1 MKKIITLVV
10 AVVVCFVSLQL
21 EAKLPEKE
29 GIFEFGNN
37 KAYVYLPDN
46 FQKGKPCK
54 FILFFHG
61 AGYSNGQPGNVGHQG
76 FEKFRKMAAEKGYII
91 AVPSYGTTWYNRKAE
106 NITRAMLHALEQEFG
121 FQLNRIHVM
130 GGSMGGLSA
139 LVWSA
144 RNMERVISICTFF
157 AVADIEEQYNA
168 KEHHAKAMI
177 QSYGGDFSKKPY
189 WFKSRKAINYAGIL
203 AQTSVL
209 LIHGDADVLVSPQQS
224 ENLYNAIKNAGGTQV
239 ELIKVP
245 GVGHNN
251 NIVKGYETIIF
262 EFLDKAEKNQ

>member
-1 MKKIITLVV
+1 MKKFIKLITAIIIFVVTLHI
-10 AVVVCFVSLQL
+10 

-29 GIFEFGNN
+29 GIFEFNGN
-37 KAYVYLPDN
+37 KAYIYLPDN
-46 FQKGKPCK
+46 FQKGGNYK

-61 AGYSNGQPGNVGHQG
+61 AGYSNGQPGNVGHVG
-76 FEKFRKMAAEKGYII
+76 FTKFRQMAAEKGYII

-106 NITRAMLHALEQEFG
+106 NITKSMLVNLEQELG
-121 FQLNRIHVM
+121 IKLDRIHVM

-144 RNMERVISICTFF
+144 RNMERVISICTFY

-209 LIHGDADVLVSPQQS
+209 LIHGDADILVSPQQS
-224 ENLYNAIKNAGGTQV
+224 ENLYNAIKNAGSTQV
-239 ELIKVP
+239 EFIKVP
-245 GVGHNN
+245 NKGHDNN
-251 NIVKGYETIIF
+251 VVKGYEEKIF
-262 EFLDKAEKNQ
+262 EFIKQAEK

>member
-1 MKKIITLVV
+1 
-10 AVVVCFVSLQL
+10 
-21 EAKLPEKE
+21 
-29 GIFEFGNN
+29 
-37 KAYVYLPDN
+37 
-46 FQKGKPCK
+46 
-54 FILFFHG
+54 
-61 AGYSNGQPGNVGHQG
+61 
-76 FEKFRKMAAEKGYII
+76 MAAEKGYII

-106 NITRAMLHALEQEFG
+106 NITKSMLVNLEQELG
-121 FQLNRIHVM
+121 IKLDRIHVM
-130 GGSMGGLSA
+130 GASMGGLSA

-168 KEHHAKAMI
+168 KGHHAKAMI

-224 ENLYNAIKNAGGTQV
+224 ENLYNAIKNAGSTQV
-239 ELIKVP
+239 EFIKVP
-245 GVGHNN
+245 NKGHDNN
-251 NIVKGYETIIF
+251 VVKGYEEKIF
-262 EFLDKAEKNQ
+262 EFIKQAEK

>member
-1 MKKIITLVV
+1 MKKFIKLITAIIIFVITLHI
-10 AVVVCFVSLQL
+10 
-21 EAKLPEKE
+21 EAKLPDKE
-29 GIFEFGNN
+29 GIFEFNGN
-37 KAYVYLPDN
+37 KAYIYLPDN
-46 FQKGKPCK
+46 FQKGGNYK

-61 AGYSNGQPGNVGHQG
+61 AGYSNGQPGNVGHVG
-76 FEKFRKMAAEKGYII
+76 FTKFRQMAAEKGYII

-106 NITRAMLHALEQEFG
+106 NITKSMLVNLEQELG
-121 FQLNRIHVM
+121 IKLDRIHVM

-144 RNMERVISICTFF
+144 RNMERVISICTFY

-224 ENLYNAIKNAGGTQV
+224 ENLYNAIKNAGSTQV
-239 ELIKVP
+239 EFIKVP
-245 GVGHNN
+245 NKGHDNN
-251 NIVKGYETIIF
+251 VVKGYEEKIF
-262 EFLDKAEKNQ
+262 EFIKQAEK